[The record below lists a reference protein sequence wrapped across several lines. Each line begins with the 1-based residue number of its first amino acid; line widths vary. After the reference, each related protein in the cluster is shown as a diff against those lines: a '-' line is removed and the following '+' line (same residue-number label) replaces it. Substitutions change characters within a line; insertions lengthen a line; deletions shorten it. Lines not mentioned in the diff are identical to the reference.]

1 MKCPICKKDYEV
13 DEIQIWEEGKR
24 IFRREGDKIIIDFY
38 CHRIDCRLKFGAYK
52 KTGYVVLTDKDLKT
66 VSVNELRET

>member
-13 DEIQIWEEGKR
+13 DEIRLWEEEKR

-38 CHRIDCRLKFGAYK
+38 CHSIDCRSKFGAYK
-52 KTGYVVLTDKDLKT
+52 RTGSVELTDNNLIP
-66 VSVNELRET
+66 VNEKKLH